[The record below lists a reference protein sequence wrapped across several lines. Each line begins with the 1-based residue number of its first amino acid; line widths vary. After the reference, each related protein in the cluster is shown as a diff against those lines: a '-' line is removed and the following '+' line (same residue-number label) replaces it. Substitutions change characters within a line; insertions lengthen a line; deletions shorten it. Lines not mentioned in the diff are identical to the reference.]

1 MEAKEKLQLR
11 LLRMMSNALSDE
23 QLKTLKDSMSAVMYD
38 YGITEI
44 DDTELAQYEGSKTEQ
59 LIRYYTVS
67 KLASNTDR
75 ETIVQYVRVVR
86 QLYDICH
93 KELDEI
99 TKEDV
104 RYFLIEYARKNNI
117 KASTMDSKR
126 RYLSSVY
133 SYLYANEM
141 IPKNPISAVEPIKTK
156 KVIKKPLT
164 DEEIER
170 LKLTCKSKRDLA
182 ILVLFLETGV
192 RVSELSRI
200 NISDID
206 FIRREIKILGK
217 GNKER
222 IVFFTGKSYVML
234 TEYLKDRE
242 DINNGNVLTLWG
254 TDRPLFVSSK
264 APHERLQKAAIQRTI
279 TDLRKLSGVRRVHCH
294 LLRATY
300 ATALARRGVG
310 IDVIAKLLGH
320 VNLHTI
326 DRYVL
331 IEHDELQEAIR
342 KVGSAA

>member
-11 LLRMMSNALSDE
+11 LLRMMSNSLSDE
-23 QLKTLKDSMSAVMYD
+23 QLKILKDSMSAVMYD
-38 YGITEI
+38 YGVTEI

-59 LIRYYTVS
+59 LIKYYTVS
-67 KLASNTDR
+67 KLASNTGR

-86 QLYDICH
+86 QLCDICH

-141 IPKNPISAVEPIKTK
+141 IPKNPMSAVEPIKTK

-170 LKLTCKSKRDLA
+170 LKLACKSKRDLA
-182 ILVLFLETGV
+182 ILILFLETGV

-254 TDRPLFVSSK
+254 TDKPLFVSNK
-264 APHERLQKAAIQRTI
+264 APHERLQKAGIQRTI
-279 TDLRKLSGVRRVHCH
+279 TDLRETSGVHRVHCH

-320 VNLHTI
+320 ANLHTI